1 MKIAKTEDVKTPVRS
16 GRAAGI
22 DFFVPNKFETKTVE
36 PGDNILVSLGIKVKI
51 PENYCLIA
59 FNKSGVAKQGLTVGA
74 CVVDEDYQG
83 VIHLHLFNVSKNP
96 VQIVAGQKIIQ
107 FLLMP
112 VSHDIIEE
120 VSESEIHPEKTQR
133 GEGAFGSTG
142 IV

>member
-22 DFFVPNKFETKTVE
+22 DFFIPNNFETKVVE
-36 PGDNILVSLGIKVKI
+36 PGDNILVSLGIKVSLPKD
-51 PENYCLIA
+51 YCLIA

-83 VIHLHLFNVSKNP
+83 VVHLHLFNVSKSP

-112 VSHDIIEE
+112 VSHDEIEE
-120 VSESEIHPEKTQR
+120 VTEKEIHPEKTER

-142 IV
+142 TH